1 MPDIDTVIQIDAIS
15 KLYKLGTVGR
25 GSVQDDIKGWWA
37 KFRKQEDPFQKIGEK
52 NIQTI
57 PGESKYIWALKDIN
71 LDIKEGEIL
80 GIIGKNGAGK

>member
-1 MPDIDTVIQIDAIS
+1 MTTPDLDTVIQIDAIS

-25 GSVQDDIKGWWA
+25 RSVQDDIKGWWA

-57 PGESKYIWALKDIN
+57 SGESKYIWALKDIN
-71 LDIKEGEIL
+71 LDIK
-80 GIIGKNGAGK
+80 